1 MYSCNK
7 CTVCAMDI
15 SVCKICSVASV
26 IIILF
31 SYVIP
36 IAVDLKENLRLQDR
50 SGSLKCTSVPIDI
63 VSFWKFVPECLEL
76 FKGKGIWHRI

>member
-7 CTVCAMDI
+7 CTACAMDI
-15 SVCKICSVASV
+15 SVYKTCSVASV

-36 IAVDLKENLRLQDR
+36 IAVGLKENLRLQDR
-50 SGSLKCTSVPIDI
+50 SGSLNCISVPIFI
-63 VSFWKFVPECLEL
+63 VSFWKHVPECLEL
-76 FKGKGIWHRI
+76 CKGMGIWHSI